1 MRRLILAVFI
11 AVAGFAL
18 PAHAARWSAADAADL
33 DRVSAYMN
41 GIHTMRGSFVQIG
54 PEGQVST
61 GKFYILK
68 PGKMRFDY
76 DPPSPT
82 LVISDGLSI
91 AVYNTKLN
99 TADRYP
105 LLSTPLN
112 LLLSNDLDLKSSS
125 AITGVEHQTGELIV
139 EAKSTAKNANG
150 TITIVFTDPNM
161 ELRQWT
167 IVDAQGLPTTINL
180 RDVQQGI
187 DLPASAFQIM
197 HK

>member
-1 MRRLILAVFI
+1 MRRLILAVFL
-11 AVAGFAL
+11 AFGFAL
-18 PAHAARWSAADAADL
+18 PVHAAQWSAADAADL

-41 GIHTMRGSFVQIG
+41 GIHTMRGAFVQIG

-105 LLSTPLN
+105 LLSTPLD
-112 LLLSNDLDLKSSS
+112 LLLSDDLNLKKSSM
-125 AITGVEHQTGELIV
+125 ITGVEHQTGELII
-139 EAKSTAKNANG
+139 EAKSTAKNASG
-150 TITIVFTDPNM
+150 TITIVFTEPNL

-167 IVDAQGLPTTINL
+167 IVDAQGLPTTVNL
-180 RDVQQGI
+180 REVQQGI